1 MLVGGRPTGVV
12 TFGGMNL
19 RSTAPLL
26 RLLAVLLALATFV
39 AACGGSGSSDS
50 AESDGAGGAGTE
62 EAEADETELSGTLNA
77 SGATFPQAFYEEVI
91 AAYNEE
97 QPGVTINYG
106 GGGSG
111 KGRQELQDQVVDFAG
126 SDGLVKDEDRPKFK
140 GEFLYIPT
148 VTAPITVSY
157 NLPEVKDL
165 QLDADT
171 IAKIFQRQI
180 TTWDDAAIKALNAS
194 AKLPSTAITVVH
206 RSDGSGTTENFTK
219 YLVGAAPNTWTLK
232 SGSTVE
238 WSADTQAGNGNQG
251 VAAGV
256 KGTPGAIG
264 YVDLSD
270 ANAAQLQLAKLKNAA
285 GKFVAPT
292 VDATSAALEGATINA
307 DLSYNP
313 LNATGEKAYPIAA
326 PTWILVYKNQ
336 TDKAK
341 VDAFTSFMKFLLT
354 DGQELAE
361 EIDYAPLPEE
371 LREKALAQ
379 LDQIVVA

>member
-1 MLVGGRPTGVV
+1 MTERLNPR
-12 TFGGMNL
+12 
-19 RSTAPLL
+19 LL

-39 AACGGSGSSDS
+39 AACGGGSDDTSTEGAEGDS
-50 AESDGAGGAGTE
+50 
-62 EAEADETELSGTLNA
+62 EAAADEPQLTATLNA

-91 AAYNEE
+91 AAYNEV
-97 QPGVTINYG
+97 QPDVTINYG

-157 NLPEVKDL
+157 NLNEVKDL

-171 IAKIFQRQI
+171 LAKIFQREI
-180 TTWDDAAIKALNAS
+180 TTWDDPAIKALNAN
-194 AKLPSTAITVVH
+194 AKLPSTEITVVH

-219 YLVGAAPNTWTLK
+219 YLVAAAPNTWKLK

-238 WSADTQAGNGNQG
+238 WPADTQAGNGNTG
-251 VAAGV
+251 VASSV
-256 KGTPGAIG
+256 KSTAGAIG

-270 ANAAQLQLAKLKNAA
+270 ARATQLQLAKLKNAA

-292 VDATSAALEGATINA
+292 VEATSAALEGVTINA

-313 LNATGEKAYPIAA
+313 LNASGDEAYPIAA

-336 TDKAK
+336 TDQAK
-341 VDAFTSFMKFLLT
+341 TDAFKSFMRFLLN
-354 DGQELAE
+354 DGQDIAE
-361 EIDYAPLPEE
+361 EIDYAPLPDE

-379 LDQIVVA
+379 LDQITVA

>member
-1 MLVGGRPTGVV
+1 MTQRTNPRV
-12 TFGGMNL
+12 
-19 RSTAPLL
+19 L
-26 RLLAVLLALATFV
+26 RLLAVLLAFALLG
-39 AACGGSGSSDS
+39 AACGG
-50 AESDGAGGAGTE
+50 GGAADGDGGDDAGAAKE
-62 EAEADETELSGTLNA
+62 PALEATLNA

-91 AAYNEE
+91 AAYQEV

-148 VTAPITVSY
+148 VSAPITVSY
-157 NLPEVKDL
+157 NLSRVKDL
-165 QLDADT
+165 QLDAEAL
-171 IAKIFQRQI
+171 AKIFQRQI
-180 TTWDDAAIKALNAS
+180 TTWDDPAIAALNGS

-219 YLVGAAPNTWTLK
+219 YLTAAAPSTWTLK

-238 WSADTQAGNGNQG
+238 WPAETQAGNGNSG
-251 VAAGV
+251 VASTV
-256 KGTPGAIG
+256 KSTPGAIG

-270 ANAAQLQLAKLKNAA
+270 AKASGLAFAKLKNAA

-292 VDATSAALEGATINA
+292 VAATSAALEGATVND

-313 LNATGEKAYPIAA
+313 LNAPGDKAYPIAA
-326 PTWILVYKNQ
+326 PTWLLVYVNQ
-336 TDKAK
+336 TDPAKA
-341 VDAFTSFMKFLLT
+341 DAFKSFVRFLLT
-354 DGQELAE
+354 DGQDLAGDV
-361 EIDYAPLPEE
+361 DYAPLPDA

-379 LDQIVVA
+379 LDKITVA

>member
-1 MLVGGRPTGVV
+1 MTERLNPR
-12 TFGGMNL
+12 
-19 RSTAPLL
+19 LL

-39 AACGGSGSSDS
+39 AACGGGSD
-50 AESDGAGGAGTE
+50 DGNDATEGDTE
-62 EAEADETELSGTLNA
+62 EAADEPQLEATLNA

-91 AAYNEE
+91 AAYNEV
-97 QPGVTINYG
+97 QPDVTINYG

-157 NLPEVKDL
+157 NLPDVEDL

-171 IAKIFQRQI
+171 LAKIFQRQI
-180 TTWDDAAIKALNAS
+180 TTWDDPAIEALNAD
-194 AKLPSTAITVVH
+194 AELPSTSITVVH

-219 YLVGAAPNTWTLK
+219 YLVAAAPNTWTLK

-238 WSADTQAGNGNQG
+238 WPADTQAGNGNTG
-251 VAAGV
+251 VASTV
-256 KGTPGAIG
+256 KSTTGAIG

-270 ANAAQLQLAKLKNAA
+270 ARATELQLAKLENAA
-285 GKFVAPT
+285 GEFVAPT
-292 VDATSAALEGATINA
+292 VEATSAALEGVTINA
-307 DLSYNP
+307 DLTYNP
-313 LNATGEKAYPIAA
+313 LNASGDEAYPIAA

-336 TDKAK
+336 TDQAK
-341 VDAFTSFMKFLLT
+341 TDAFKSFMRFLLT
-354 DGQELAE
+354 DGQDIAE
-361 EIDYAPLPEE
+361 EIDYAPLPED

-379 LDQIVVA
+379 LDQITVA

>member
-1 MLVGGRPTGVV
+1 
-12 TFGGMNL
+12 MNL
-19 RSTAPLL
+19 RSTTPLL
-26 RLLAVLLALATFV
+26 RLLAALLALATFV
-39 AACGGSGSSDS
+39 AACGGGNDASGGEGTKAPNSD
-50 AESDGAGGAGTE
+50 EPKLT
-62 EAEADETELSGTLNA
+62 GTLNG

-91 AAYNEE
+91 AGYNEV
-97 QPGVTINYG
+97 QPGVTVNYG

-148 VTAPITVSY
+148 ITAPITVSY
-157 NLPEVKDL
+157 NLPDVKDL

-180 TTWDDAAIKALNAS
+180 TTWDDPAIKALNAA
-194 AKLPSTAITVVH
+194 AKLPSTDITVVH

-219 YLVGAAPNTWTLK
+219 YLVAAAPTTWTLK

-238 WSADTQAGNGNQG
+238 WAADTQAGNGNTG
-251 VAAGV
+251 VASGV

-270 ANAAQLQLAKLKNAA
+270 ANASDLQVAKLKNKA

-292 VDATSAALEGATINA
+292 VEATSAALAGATVNA

-313 LNATGEKAYPIAA
+313 LNAEGAESYPIAA

-336 TDKAK
+336 TDQAK
-341 VDAFTSFMKFLLT
+341 VDAFTSFMRFLLT
-354 DGQELAE
+354 DGQKLAE
-361 EIDYAPLPEE
+361 EIDFAPLPEE
-371 LREKALAQ
+371 LRKKALAQ
-379 LDQIVVA
+379 LDQIVVG